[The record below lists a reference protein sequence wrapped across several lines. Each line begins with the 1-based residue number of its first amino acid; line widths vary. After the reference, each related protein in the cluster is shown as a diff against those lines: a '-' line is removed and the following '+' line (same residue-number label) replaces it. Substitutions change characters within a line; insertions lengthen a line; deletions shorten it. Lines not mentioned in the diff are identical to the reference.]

1 MPTKTKSTRRQLR
14 GEELEK
20 RIETVI
26 RELAKQANEDGLE
39 FVYNATRVAEK
50 VPTTRRTLSK
60 HDDLVE
66 RVINDLN
73 ARRRMHTGQ
82 ATVEFLKDRIASL
95 KEKLDERDKELE
107 QLRSHHVHIYEQLH
121 AHSVKG
127 EALVKPILQEE
138 SSVIGHC
145 ILCGAEIGPA
155 PERESSKII
164 PIRGKKNG

>member
-20 RIETVI
+20 RIEAVI
-26 RELAKQANEDGLE
+26 KELAKQASEDGAE

-66 RVINDLN
+66 RVITELN

-82 ATVEFLKDRIASL
+82 ATMEFLRDRIESL
-95 KEKLDERDKELE
+95 KDQLAECNEELN

-121 AHSVKG
+121 AHSIKG

-138 SSVIGHC
+138 SREAGHC
-145 ILCGAEIGPA
+145 ILCGSEK
-155 PERESSKII
+155 SSKPKGPKVI
-164 PIRGKKNG
+164 PIRGKNDA